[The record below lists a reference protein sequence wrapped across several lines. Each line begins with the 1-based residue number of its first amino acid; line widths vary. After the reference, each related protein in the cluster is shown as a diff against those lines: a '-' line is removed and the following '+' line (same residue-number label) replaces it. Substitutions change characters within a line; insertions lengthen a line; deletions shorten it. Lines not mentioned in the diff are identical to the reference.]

1 MEVLSDIKIRRG
13 SWASVVAYC
22 SWSTSSNGIG
32 STTFA
37 PACSINRYYDP
48 STDQFLSVDPDVQE
62 TDQPYAFV
70 NDDPLNVED
79 PLGLCVRTPS
89 GGCYVPPKPKPKPTL
104 TPKPKPT
111 QLPSPTPTPP
121 PTSTNEPSPTAA
133 QTQAIND
140 YINDTSKPWCYAGL
154 GVAGS
159 GAAGSELAVVYGANV
174 DDPPAW
180 LVTGFVIVNT
190 LVVVT
195 IIKVATEC

>member
-1 MEVLSDIKIRRG
+1 MPANLIRTTT
-13 SWASVVAYC
+13 
-22 SWSTSSNGIG
+22 STS
-32 STTFA
+32 
-37 PACSINRYYDP
+37 ACSINRYYDP

-121 PTSTNEPSPTAA
+121 PTSTPTPTNEPSPTAA